1 MVATLYVHAAIF
13 LQSATTS
20 TWSLQSMWSTMS
32 TLPRVVVGILFVLS
46 VYSFGVMIDRA
57 LMYSA
62 ARKQSRVFV
71 QQVAGALKEGKLDEA
86 IAIAERNKKS
96 HIAKV
101 VATGLSEFQSASQQ
115 VSYADVIEAAKRGLE
130 RSVAIV
136 HAEMKRGLSA
146 LATIGSTPAVVGVF
160 CTVGGILNAFK
171 GIESNKAT
179 GLSAVAGG
187 IAEALVTTAFGLL
200 VAVPAVW
207 AYNYFTNKVEAFD
220 VEMDNSSMDLITSFT
235 LRRGAKK
242 YPTMAYKPV
251 AGPQMAAPNVIPMAD
266 IMLVLLIIF
275 MVVTPM
281 LQKGQSVDMVRTD
294 NPRDMQD
301 ADKDDAIIVA
311 ITRDGKIY
319 LGNTQMP
326 KEDLTGQIKDRIS
339 TRLDKTVYVKS
350 DARAK
355 YGEVVAVVDEIRSA
369 GVDQLGLLTEKN
381 QKNGPPPPPP
391 AD

>member
-1 MVATLYVHAAIF
+1 
-13 LQSATTS
+13 
-20 TWSLQSMWSTMS
+20 
-32 TLPRVVVGILFVLS
+32 
-46 VYSFGVMIDRA
+46 
-57 LMYSA
+57 
-62 ARKQSRVFV
+62 
-71 QQVAGALKEGKLDEA
+71 
-86 IAIAERNKKS
+86 
-96 HIAKV
+96 
-101 VATGLSEFQSASQQ
+101 
-115 VSYADVIEAAKRGLE
+115 
-130 RSVAIV
+130 
-136 HAEMKRGLSA
+136 
-146 LATIGSTPAVVGVF
+146 
-160 CTVGGILNAFK
+160 
-171 GIESNKAT
+171 
-179 GLSAVAGG
+179 
-187 IAEALVTTAFGLL
+187 
-200 VAVPAVW
+200 
-207 AYNYFTNKVEAFD
+207 
-220 VEMDNSSMDLITSFT
+220 
-235 LRRGAKK
+235 
-242 YPTMAYKPV
+242 MAYKPQ

-381 QKNGPPPPPP
+381 QKNGPPPPP